1 MKKKPS
7 ATLDDMQITR
17 MKPLEDDDP
26 FEIANY
32 MVQNEP
38 KTAMPIL
45 NNDSIDEEDSVEIS
59 DQVE

>member
-1 MKKKPS
+1 
-7 ATLDDMQITR
+7 

-59 DQVE
+59 DQVESPILLHPSSR